1 MTRDIEPDNAESGRL
16 SLPSEL
22 AAADTFYPVVGLGL
36 EGDGLVETPSGPVY
50 VPGARPGERVGLSNG
65 RVEGIYPG
73 ADAASFSAERRP
85 EPLCPHFGR
94 CGGCSLQHM
103 SEGLYRRWK
112 GKLLRDALQCHGIDI
127 ELHAMIAVPQSS
139 RRRAVLTVLRDVSQ
153 IRLGFHERHTHR
165 IEPIEACVVLSKP
178 IMAGFA
184 GIRALAGLLLT
195 RKSQAR
201 VTVIDTPHGL
211 DIDFAGARRD
221 LGADA
226 RAAVVLTADSHRI
239 ARLSLDGVPMLTR
252 ATPTLKISGADVV
265 PPPAAFVQAAVEA
278 ETAMAAIAVAAT
290 GKSKRVADLFSGLGT
305 FTFALARTAHV
316 LAIDSDRRLI
326 TALNDA
332 ARKATGLK
340 PIETKVRDLFQ
351 DPLSPRE
358 LDGLDAIVF
367 DPPRAGAKAQ
377 ADALA
382 KSKVKTV
389 VAVSCNP
396 ATLARDLGILIGGG
410 YRLQAVTP
418 IDQFLFTP
426 HLEVVA
432 VLRR

>member
-1 MTRDIEPDNAESGRL
+1 
-16 SLPSEL
+16 
-22 AAADTFYPVVGLGL
+22 
-36 EGDGLVETPSGPVY
+36 
-50 VPGARPGERVGLSNG
+50 
-65 RVEGIYPG
+65 
-73 ADAASFSAERRP
+73 
-85 EPLCPHFGR
+85 
-94 CGGCSLQHM
+94 
-103 SEGLYRRWK
+103 
-112 GKLLRDALQCHGIDI
+112 
-127 ELHAMIAVPQSS
+127 
-139 RRRAVLTVLRDVSQ
+139 
-153 IRLGFHERHTHR
+153 
-165 IEPIEACVVLSKP
+165 
-178 IMAGFA
+178 MAGFA